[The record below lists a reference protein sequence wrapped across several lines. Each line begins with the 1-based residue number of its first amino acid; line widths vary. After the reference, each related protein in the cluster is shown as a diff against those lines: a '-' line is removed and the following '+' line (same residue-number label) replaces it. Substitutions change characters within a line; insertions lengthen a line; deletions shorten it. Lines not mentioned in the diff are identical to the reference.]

1 MGLQRDR
8 TREGVKGLA
17 NLWVRELS
25 PNLETAYT
33 DIGWL
38 SEDGTTIDPQAQV
51 IEHKDEG
58 GNLSKISVGETSHKF
73 STFLAQVG
81 QDEIDFIKNS
91 ALKTHSLR
99 YYGMMNPWRFQY
111 KCAELAQIVPYIPR
125 TWKAGKQNLPLT
137 AFFLKQDNSVFDTPE
152 YYDAETFG
160 PMYLDKNVL
169 WISPRRLWND
179 ATSRILDI
187 SGFANHGVLS
197 QTSGGIAGI
206 WQTATT
212 PIRFLRFGGADGM
225 ADFGNVCDP
234 TVNSWALDFWVR
246 IEASDGTLV
255 PLITKAASSS
265 SVGFWIERGA
275 DNKIYAHISDGSTA
289 KSVASYHTVTQGVWT
304 HVFVSYN
311 IIADNYM
318 KLVTNGDVTN
328 QTQVAIGSQSSL
340 TNTVHL
346 YIGRGGATYGQA
358 DFGDARFHIS
368 STDISLAYM
377 APAHYAAERSIYGV

>member
-1 MGLQRDR
+1 MLSRDR
-8 TREGVKGLA
+8 TREGAKGLA
-17 NLWVRELS
+17 NLFVRELS

-91 ALKTHSLR
+91 ALKTHSIR

-152 YYDAETFG
+152 YYDIETFG
-160 PMYLDKNVL
+160 PMYLDHNVL
-169 WISPRRLWND
+169 WISPRRLWNY
-179 ATSRILDI
+179 ATSKILDI
-187 SGFANHGVLS
+187 SGFANHASLS
-197 QTSGGIAGI
+197 QTDGGVANI
-206 WQTATT
+206 WQTNIN
-212 PIRFLRFGGADGM
+212 PISSLRFDGIDGY

-234 TVNSWALDFWVR
+234 AANSWVLEFWVR
-246 IEASDGTLV
+246 PEANDGTLI
-255 PLITKAASSS
+255 PLITKAASAST
-265 SVGFWIERGA
+265 VGFWVERGV
-275 DNKIYAHISDGSTA
+275 DNKIYVHISDGSNTA
-289 KSVASYHTVTQGVWT
+289 SVASYHTVTQNVWT
-304 HVFVSYN
+304 HVLIYYN
-311 IIADNYM
+311 DISDHYLKI
-318 KLVTNGDVTN
+318 VTNGDYAN
-328 QTQVAIGSQSSL
+328 YRQAPLYSEGSL

-346 YIGRGGATYGQA
+346 WVGRGGASYGLA
-358 DFGDARFHIS
+358 DFGDIRMHINS
-368 STDISLAYM
+368 GGFDLATL
-377 APAHYAAERSIYGV
+377 APAHFAAERSIYGI

>member
-1 MGLQRDR
+1 
-8 TREGVKGLA
+8 
-17 NLWVRELS
+17 
-25 PNLETAYT
+25 
-33 DIGWL
+33 
-38 SEDGTTIDPQAQV
+38 
-51 IEHKDEG
+51 
-58 GNLSKISVGETSHKF
+58 
-73 STFLAQVG
+73 
-81 QDEIDFIKNS
+81 
-91 ALKTHSLR
+91 
-99 YYGMMNPWRFQY
+99 
-111 KCAELAQIVPYIPR
+111 
-125 TWKAGKQNLPLT
+125 
-137 AFFLKQDNSVFDTPE
+137 
-152 YYDAETFG
+152 
-160 PMYLDKNVL
+160 
-169 WISPRRLWND
+169 
-179 ATSRILDI
+179 
-187 SGFANHGVLS
+187 
-197 QTSGGIAGI
+197 
-206 WQTATT
+206 
-212 PIRFLRFGGADGM
+212 LRFGGADGM